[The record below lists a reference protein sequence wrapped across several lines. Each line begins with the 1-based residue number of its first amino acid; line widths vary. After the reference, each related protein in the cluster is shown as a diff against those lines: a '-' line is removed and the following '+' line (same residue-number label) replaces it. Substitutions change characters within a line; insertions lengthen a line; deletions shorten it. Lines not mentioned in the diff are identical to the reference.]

1 MRALWHLLK
10 GVSAPFRRELKR
22 FWKER
27 KHVRSG
33 KSGEQK
39 SPLMTSLGRT
49 SLEVGPLLFLMV
61 SSQEVG
67 PETGLL
73 PSGDSLYDNMYIIK
87 IPKNNK
93 KINKSHKNPPQ
104 KNFCTICILGIFL

>member
-1 MRALWHLLK
+1 MQALWNLLK
-10 GVSAPFRRELKR
+10 GVRAPFHRELKR

-73 PSGDSLYDNMYIIK
+73 PSGDSFYSRFIL
-87 IPKNNK
+87 
-93 KINKSHKNPPQ
+93 
-104 KNFCTICILGIFL
+104 FCSILSFI